1 MDSIPALHD
10 SHKPFVQREY
20 PEVVKLSHAR
30 PPSPADAPPYPFAH
44 SPRWDGIP
52 PELKQL
58 KRWVV
63 WRYEWDGR
71 KWKKPP
77 YSARSGRAAS
87 VTNADTWSTYHAA
100 RAAYDSGGW
109 DGVGIVLGEGLAAAD
124 LDECIIGGELSPLAL
139 DTLAALDSYAELSP
153 SGEGVHVLVTDA
165 PPMAGLKSDELELYS
180 AARYVTV
187 TGRHLDGTPPTVE
200 RRPLALATLAALHFS
215 PPSPSPSPAR
225 ESVTTVTLPPALAPS
240 DDAILAKAR
249 AARNGARFVA
259 LYDGEGLT
267 DDASADDL
275 ALANML
281 AYWAD
286 GDASAVD
293 RLFRAS
299 ARWRPKWDEKHYTSG
314 ETYGARTI
322 AKALDGR
329 STWSA
334 APTPTPSPSRELERL
349 RARVERLENELDD
362 EREARERAEK
372 ALDEAHAILTTPEA
386 DGWELKHK
394 VGMLYLVVTA
404 ARDGGEVRIER
415 GASGLRERVSMSK
428 DAADAVTN
436 ALEDAGLVERSTV
449 RRRGEDGE
457 FKTEAVLAYT
467 SGTIGRVLPIS
478 GYLPRLEKDKRTK
491 KKQQREAART
501 EQRERER
508 VEKDARIDELENAL
522 AAFGTCPD
530 CGGESHSAVCNGCG
544 CVLATNAPG
553 VDIVHFDVE
562 NADADAAD
570 AAHRSGHCPLLTE
583 QNGVDIV
590 HFGGMGTD
598 VPNVPTVGGEG
609 ASGPPM
615 AHNTV
620 GTGYGRSVT
629 LRERFTTA
637 RGAA

>member
-394 VGMLYLVVTA
+394 VGCLL
-404 ARDGGEVRIER
+404 
-415 GASGLRERVSMSK
+415 
-428 DAADAVTN
+428 
-436 ALEDAGLVERSTV
+436 
-449 RRRGEDGE
+449 
-457 FKTEAVLAYT
+457 YT
-467 SGTIGRVLPIS
+467 SPS
-478 GYLPRLEKDKRTK
+478 PRD
-491 KKQQREAART
+491 
-501 EQRERER
+501 
-508 VEKDARIDELENAL
+508 
-522 AAFGTCPD
+522 
-530 CGGESHSAVCNGCG
+530 
-544 CVLATNAPG
+544 
-553 VDIVHFDVE
+553 
-562 NADADAAD
+562 
-570 AAHRSGHCPLLTE
+570 
-583 QNGVDIV
+583 
-590 HFGGMGTD
+590 
-598 VPNVPTVGGEG
+598 
-609 ASGPPM
+609 
-615 AHNTV
+615 
-620 GTGYGRSVT
+620 
-629 LRERFTTA
+629 
-637 RGAA
+637 